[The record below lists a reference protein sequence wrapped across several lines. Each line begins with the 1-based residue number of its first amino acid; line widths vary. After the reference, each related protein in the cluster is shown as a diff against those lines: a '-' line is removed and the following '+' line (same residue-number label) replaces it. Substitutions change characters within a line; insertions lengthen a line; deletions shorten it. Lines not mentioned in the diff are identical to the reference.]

1 MWKHTHTAPDLCY
14 KVTLADFIS
23 FLFLPASDRA
33 RLHGRRQSRKLHLFN
48 KRQISRVHERN
59 QTIANC
65 GITSSSLR
73 LGQHCQIS
81 GGVTAVAP
89 QPSPHC
95 LAQYTDPHTAV
106 LHHICAVLRNH
117 PMSCHIWQQVT
128 QVERQTHT
136 KREDISD
143 KAGSDSQLRRFD
155 YV

>member
-1 MWKHTHTAPDLCY
+1 MSGFEEYHDDFLDVETHTHTLHLTSAIRSPSPI
-14 KVTLADFIS
+14 FSPS
-23 FLFLPASDRA
+23 FFSQRAIVPVCMVGDRA
-33 RLHGRRQSRKLHLFN
+33 GSSTCSTKDKFQEFMK
-48 KRQISRVHERN
+48 RN

-106 LHHICAVLRNH
+106 LHHSCAVLRNH
-117 PMSCHIWQQVT
+117 PMSCHI
-128 QVERQTHT
+128 
-136 KREDISD
+136 
-143 KAGSDSQLRRFD
+143 
-155 YV
+155 